1 MKRSTFAT
9 WFSILTLSALSL
21 TGCQTTLEQPKRAE
35 TAKSL
40 PPPLSNAYSF
50 SIIDSKT
57 QKVLT
62 VPDLAQAIQ
71 KSDVV
76 FIGEFHGNH
85 ASHLLE
91 MQLQTAL
98 YKLRPQ
104 QVLSMEMFNRD
115 QQTTLNRYLD
125 NEVGEKYLINEAPA
139 WPNYVGS
146 YRPMIEFAK
155 QHFIPVIAANAAAD
169 IVRCIGE
176 HGQTYVNLLHKE
188 EREWIARQAF
198 KDNGDYRQ
206 KFYEFMDSMRPMDET
221 HKAKSYA
228 AQLARDNTMAE
239 SILKALHDFPQHQV
253 IHLNGSF
260 HSESF
265 LGTVALLKQRRPEL
279 KITVITP
286 LGVENPQKPQW
297 TEEDLQLGDYLYLLT
312 RQPKEFQSS
321 VYKRQIRQAMFKNAQ
336 QKSEQCRRP
345 E

>member
-1 MKRSTFAT
+1 MKRRDLTT
-9 WFSILTLSALSL
+9 WFSILILSSLSL
-21 TGCQTTLEQPKRAE
+21 TGCQTSPEYPERANPTKRQ
-35 TAKSL
+35 L
-40 PPPLSNAYSF
+40 PPLSNAYSF
-50 SIIDSKT
+50 AIIDSKT
-57 QKVLT
+57 QNMLT
-62 VPDLAQAIQ
+62 IQNLAQAIE

-115 QQTTLNRYLD
+115 QQTILNRYLD
-125 NEVGEKYLINEAPA
+125 DEVGEKYLINEAPA
-139 WPNYVGS
+139 WPNYTGS
-146 YRPMIEFAK
+146 YRPMVEFAK

-176 HGQTYVNLLHKE
+176 QGQTYIKLLQKE
-188 EREWIARQAF
+188 ERDWIAREAF
-198 KDNGDYRQ
+198 IDNADYRQ
-206 KFYEFMDSMRPMDET
+206 KFYDFMDSMRPMDET
-221 HKAKSYA
+221 RKAKSYS

-239 SILKALHDFPQHQV
+239 SILKALQDFPQHQV
-253 IHLNGSF
+253 VHLNGSF
-260 HSESF
+260 HSEAF

-286 LGVENPQKPQW
+286 LGVENPQHPSW
-297 TEEDLQLGDYLYLLT
+297 TEEDLKLGDYLYLVT
-312 RQPKEFQSS
+312 RQPKEFQSNA
-321 VYKRQIRQAMFKNAQ
+321 YKRQIRQAMFKNAK
-336 QKSEQCRRP
+336 QKNDRCHKP

>member
-1 MKRSTFAT
+1 MKIRAFTKR
-9 WFSILTLSALSL
+9 FSILILSSLSL
-21 TGCQTTLEQPKRAE
+21 TGCQITLEQPQYAE
-35 TAKSL
+35 TAKTVS
-40 PPPLSNAYSF
+40 PPLSNAYSF

-57 QKVLT
+57 QKILT
-62 VPDLAQAIQ
+62 IPDLAQAVQ

-98 YKLRPQ
+98 YTLRSQ

-115 QQTTLNRYLD
+115 QQTILNRYLD

-188 EREWIARQAF
+188 EREWVAQKAF
-198 KDNGDYRQ
+198 MDNADYRQ
-206 KFYEFMDSMRPMDET
+206 KFYDFMDSMRPMPQAR
-221 HKAKSYA
+221 KAQSYS

-239 SILKALHDFPQHQV
+239 SILKALQDFPQYQV

-260 HSESF
+260 HSEAF

-286 LGVENPQKPQW
+286 LGVENPQNPSW
-297 TEEDLQLGDYLYLLT
+297 TKEELQLGDYLYLVT
-312 RQPKEFQSS
+312 RQPKEFQSNA
-321 VYKRQIRQAMFKNAQ
+321 YKRQIRQAMFKNAQ
-336 QKSEQCRRP
+336 EKSERCRRP